1 VSARASA
8 GLLPLYLEL
17 YDRAA
22 PETRP
27 MLDGFAREIAAAL
40 AARGLAVE
48 TAATCRTEPEFAA
61 AVADFERSGVDAIV
75 TLHLAYSP
83 SEECIGPLSETYLP
97 VVILD
102 TTPDAEF
109 GTDVDPSRIAYNHGI
124 HGVQDMANLLRRAGK
139 RYEIVAGHWRESDV
153 VERCADA
160 VKVARAAGRLRGTRA
175 LRVGGS
181 FPGMGDFSVPEETLE
196 ARLGITARG
205 VAPADLA
212 PFVGKVSEKELEAEL
227 ERDRKRFD
235 VDCPEEV
242 HRRSARLGLGLRAVL
257 AEGGHTAFSAN
268 FLAFDS
274 ESEVVPFLEAS
285 KAMARGIGYAGE
297 GDVLTAGLVGALL
310 SAWPKT
316 TFTEIFCP
324 DWKGGTLF
332 LSHMGEFNPECA
344 AGRPLLCERPFPY
357 TPAGNPAVLACA
369 PQPGEAVLVNLAPGP
384 EDSFTLIAAPVEVL
398 GDGTHPEMRSKIR
411 GWIRPR
417 VPVAEFLEEYS
428 RLGGTHHSALV
439 LGAHA
444 RSLRSFARLAGLG
457 YRLIG

>member
-1 VSARASA
+1 VSARANA

-22 PETRP
+22 PKARP
-27 MLDGFAREIAAAL
+27 VLEGFVREIGAAL
-40 AARGLAVE
+40 VARGLEVE
-48 TAATCRTEPEFAA
+48 AASICRTEPEFAS

-109 GTDVDPSRIAYNHGI
+109 GTDVDPSRIMYNHGI

-139 RYEIVAGHWRESDV
+139 RYEIVAGHWNESDV
-153 VERCADA
+153 LERCADA
-160 VKVARAAGRLRGTRA
+160 VKVARAAGRLRSTRA
-175 LRVGGS
+175 LRIGES
-181 FPGMGDFSVPEETLE
+181 FRGMGDFSVPEKVMKS
-196 ARLGITARG
+196 RLGITVKQA
-205 VAPADLA
+205 APADLK
-212 PFVGKVSEKELEAEL
+212 PFVEKVGAEELDAEL
-227 ERDRKRFD
+227 ERDRKRFE

-242 HRRSARLGLGLRAVL
+242 HRNSARLGLGLRAAM
-257 AEGGHTAFSAN
+257 AEGGYTAFSAN
-268 FLAFDS
+268 FLTFDS
-274 ESEVVPFLEAS
+274 ESDVVPFLEAS
-285 KAMARGIGYAGE
+285 KAMARGVGYAGE
-297 GDVLTAGLVGALL
+297 GDVLTAGLVAALL

-316 TFTEIFCP
+316 SFTEIFCP
-324 DWKGGTLF
+324 DWKGGALF
-332 LSHMGEFNPECA
+332 LSHMGEFNPACA

-357 TPAGNPAVLACA
+357 TPASNPAVLACA
-369 PQPGEAVLVNLAPGP
+369 PEPGEAVFVNLAPGP
-384 EDSFTLIAAPVEVL
+384 EESFTLIAAPVEIL
-398 GDGTHPEMRSKIR
+398 GDGEHPEMRSKIR
-411 GWIRPR
+411 GWMRPR

-444 RSLRSFARLAGLG
+444 RSMRAFARLAGLA
-457 YRLIG
+457 YRQVG